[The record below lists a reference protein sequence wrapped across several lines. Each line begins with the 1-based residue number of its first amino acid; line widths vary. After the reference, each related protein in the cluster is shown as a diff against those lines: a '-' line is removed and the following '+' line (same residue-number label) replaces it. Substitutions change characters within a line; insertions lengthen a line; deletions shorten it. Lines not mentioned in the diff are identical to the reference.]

1 VDKQFS
7 NLNKTK
13 EIMFSGLEDQMA
25 TAIAGAISFAAGWLL
40 DNKVPRKVAK
50 WVIGLVWKPKQ

>member
-1 VDKQFS
+1 
-7 NLNKTK
+7 
-13 EIMFSGLEDQMA
+13 MFSGLEDQMA
-25 TAIAGAISFAAGWLL
+25 TAITGAISFAAGWLL